1 MLYNK
6 IVVNFTKKT
15 GNLESTQGNAFTP
28 GAHNVSFDMVPSYP
42 DGINTKEDL
51 KAYFEEVMEPLV
63 NAGWSIKVT
72 ID

>member
-6 IVVNFTKKT
+6 MVVNFSERK
-15 GNLESTQGNAFTP
+15 GDLASNQVNSFVP

>member
-6 IVVNFTKKT
+6 IVVNFTEIT
-15 GNLESTQGNAFTP
+15 GSLASTQGNTVTP
-28 GAHNVSFDMVPSYP
+28 GARNVSFDMVPSYP
-42 DGINTKEDL
+42 DGINTKEEL

-63 NAGWSIKVT
+63 NAGWSINVT